1 MMQMSNDRA
10 RITGLAAMALL
21 GLAGCPK
28 KNVVVAPPQPPGDTL
43 RLMAKAGDKASGN
56 VKIRLEKTDVGGK
69 KKPKTYAFQFEEE
82 HVFEKVDAGGGMHV
96 TAKFFNVEAQ
106 GDTAKEK
113 KAGEDLARALS
124 DMQIAYD
131 VTTRG
136 DVTNFEVKNV
146 PDGFISDARLIGV
159 WVYGAERGPMF
170 DVGPIETGKA
180 WQTRAQIPI
189 PAGGSKNWEIDCSY
203 VKKEKDVAFITV
215 GGKVTGESQGT
226 QLTGEIKG
234 EVRLDVPRGG
244 LTYQEIDSQSTFRTG
259 ESGGQQIHIH
269 VTWEGQAPAGGGAAA
284 DGPGGESQGVA
295 VMK

>member
-10 RITGLAAMALL
+10 RITGLAVLAVL

-28 KNVVVAPPQPPGDTL
+28 KNAVVAPPVPPGDAL
-43 RLMAKAGDKASGN
+43 RLVAKAGDKVGGN

-69 KKPKTYAFQFEEE
+69 KKPRTYAFQLEEE
-82 HVFEKVDAGGGMHV
+82 HVFEKVDPSGSMHV

-106 GDTAKEK
+106 GDTPKEK

-146 PDGFISDARLIGV
+146 PDGFMSEARLIGV

-170 DVGPIETGKA
+170 DAGPIEAGKG

-203 VKKEKDVAFITV
+203 AKKEKNLAYVTLA
-215 GGKVTGESQGT
+215 GKVTGESQGT

-234 EVRLDVPRGG
+234 EVRVDVARGG
-244 LTYQEIDSQSTFRTG
+244 LTFQEMDSQSTFRTG

-269 VTWEGQAPAGGGAAA
+269 VTWEAQAPAGGAASA
-284 DGPGGESQGVA
+284 EGQSGDAQAVS